1 MQQEHQGHQ
10 ERRRGTPAEVRLTDE
25 TVEYLESRIASAVG
39 SGIKSAMTEDTA
51 AAFWMAGLTVLQK
64 HAAQHAGRFV
74 LGGIWGLLR
83 KLGLFFT
90 LGGLVYALGG
100 WSALAAFFKTI
111 FGR

>member
-1 MQQEHQGHQ
+1 MAQDPTDRA
-10 ERRRGTPAEVRLTDE
+10 ERRRPSEVRLTDE
-25 TVEYLESRIASAVG
+25 TIEYLETRISAAVG

-74 LGGIWGLLR
+74 LGGLWGLLR
-83 KLGLFFT
+83 KLSLFLT
-90 LGGLVYALGG
+90 LGGLVYAIGG
-100 WSALAAFFKTI
+100 WSALAAFFKAI